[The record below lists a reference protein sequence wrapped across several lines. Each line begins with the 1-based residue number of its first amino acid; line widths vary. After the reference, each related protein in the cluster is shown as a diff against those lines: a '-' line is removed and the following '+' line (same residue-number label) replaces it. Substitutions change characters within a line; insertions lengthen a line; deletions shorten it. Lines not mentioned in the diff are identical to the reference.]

1 MFILLNFTQ
10 NSFYTKLIFVL
21 VNSSSFSLL
30 ISLPKTP
37 SHCWKWHMALH
48 EKMAQSGKC
57 LQGTNSSLPAL
68 IPQCL
73 PPHYYSWNLWSRADP
88 ATPPRTVL
96 WLLGSRVIPPQRGLF
111 SPVKN
116 AGEIGERA
124 SLTYFSSSSH
134 PSPSYTHISAPTSKL
149 HIHPRIFVG
158 WWKKKICRQWGTEK
172 QQHFS
177 PYFCMLRKAE
187 SWSDYPPFLSLWRM
201 KGKGKKHQNTN
212 LRCKIIVALIV
223 FAVHNSPTPTL
234 C

>member
-1 MFILLNFTQ
+1 
-10 NSFYTKLIFVL
+10 
-21 VNSSSFSLL
+21 
-30 ISLPKTP
+30 
-37 SHCWKWHMALH
+37 MALH

-68 IPQCL
+68 IPQRL

-96 WLLGSRVIPPQRGLF
+96 WLLGSRVIPPQWGLF

-134 PSPSYTHISAPTSKL
+134 SSPSYTHISAPTSKL

-158 WWKKKICRQWGTEK
+158 WWKKNQNCRQWGTEK

-177 PYFCMLRKAE
+177 PYFCICSEKLKAGVTTLHFSVSGE
-187 SWSDYPPFLSLWRM
+187 WKEKVKS
-201 KGKGKKHQNTN
+201 
-212 LRCKIIVALIV
+212 IE
-223 FAVHNSPTPTL
+223 TPTL
-234 C
+234 DAKS